1 MSSQSASVSPL
12 LQRIQIGKYDIS
24 DFVMSCEVMKS
35 LKEPAGFFSMNLRPE
50 IIDNAI
56 VDFSDIHVNDFVE
69 IRVGRFVVQT
79 SGGMDAPIVMRGMV
93 DAIEISES
101 YSQGLDG
108 TPQRTV
114 SVSGRDLSKLIIDKS
129 LWIPQE
135 QFSDYSVER
144 SQLILDLQG
153 NLLDS
158 QENEGEAL
166 QELKPWIEGIMKKV
180 FTDPLVGFDVG
191 NNISFTIDVNLP
203 KNSLEQERVKSVTSF
218 TLSSS
223 KGTLFNYIDS
233 YITRPFMEMFIEDY
247 ETETKLKIRW
257 APFRD
262 RNGDFPYQALEHMG
276 AASPDG
282 TMNDN
287 AGNARFWWDTKR
299 DPSVIEIG
307 SNEIMQKSIRR
318 HSGDVYTYF
327 FTTWSGFKSADPA
340 AGDRPVWDS
349 AEKPVVQE
357 PEAAMLGP
365 KKYLNMNPRFNPQ
378 YDFIGIKR
386 FGLKPLVVPIPFWT
400 QDDQGSEESTT
411 TTSRTVA
418 VVDATETTRTMQVV
432 DVANPTTPASTSK
445 SLRSPEAALLWAKA
459 QPSSDYV
466 KIENGQTVTYCEMF
480 TRKAYNSSILYPT
493 AWANASRNRTSGS
506 LADAKIGSLIF
517 FKQDKSNGNAGH
529 VALITRIEE
538 KASGAK
544 LYYMLGAVNSGL
556 KEEPVNSAANPYWV
570 KLFYGIG
577 SAEKSYG
584 AGATTVSG
592 VTSTI
597 TPVTEEDAS
606 GKPTATRT
614 VIVDTATAERP
625 SDEIS
630 ALLDD
635 CNQWMYDTLRQMDKV
650 YTGKMRLIG
659 NPFVKIGMELVIDD
673 DKERSYSSF
682 KSTDSRVSTNSGTGS
697 AVGSEILQTGI
708 DRRERYYIESVHHS
722 WSVFPSPN
730 FMTEVGLT
738 RGIFVNGSS
747 NVLPA
752 GDEGGFT
759 ATQTKWGTEKSTRL
773 TDAEMAAINGIE
785 VVES

>member
-1 MSSQSASVSPL
+1 VSSQSASVSPL

-35 LKEPAGFFSMNLRPE
+35 LKEPAGFFSMTLRPE
-50 IIDNAI
+50 IIDNGI
-56 VDFSDIHVNDFVE
+56 VDFNDLHVNDFVE

-135 QFSDYSVER
+135 QFADYSVDR

-153 NLLDS
+153 KLLDS
-158 QENEGEAL
+158 PKTDGAF
-166 QELKPWIEGIMKKV
+166 QELKPWIESIMKDV

-191 NNISFTIDVNLP
+191 NTINFAIDVNLP
-203 KNSLEQERVKSVTSF
+203 KNSLNQERVKALTSF

-247 ETETKLKIRW
+247 ETETRLKIRW

-276 AASPDG
+276 AANPDG

-287 AGNARFWWDTKR
+287 AGSARFWWDTKR

-307 SNEIMQKSIRR
+307 SNEIVQKSIRR

-340 AGDRPVWDS
+340 AGDRPLWDS

-357 PEAAMLGP
+357 PETAMLGP

-378 YDFIGIKR
+378 YDFVGIKR
-386 FGLKPLVVPIPFWT
+386 FGLKPLVVPVPFWT
-400 QDDQGSEESTT
+400 QDDQEETGSTT

-418 VVDATETTRTMQVV
+418 VVDTTRTM
-432 DVANPTTPASTSK
+432 TTGGSGSTAVSK
-445 SLRSPEAALLWAKA
+445 SLRSAEEAIAWARA

-466 KIENGQTVTYCEMF
+466 KIEGGQTVTYCEMF

-506 LADAKIGSLIF
+506 LSDAKIGSLIF

-556 KEEPVNSAANPYWV
+556 KEEPVNSSSNPYWV

-584 AGATTVSG
+584 AGATTISE

-606 GKPTATRT
+606 GKPTTTRT
-614 VIVDTATAERP
+614 VIVDKVTAEKP

-659 NPFVKIGMELVIDD
+659 NPFIKIGMELVIDD
-673 DKERSYSSF
+673 DKERSYSSY
-682 KSTDSRVSTNSGTGS
+682 KSTSSRVSTNSAVES

-752 GDEGGFT
+752 GDEGGFA
-759 ATQTKWGTEKSTRL
+759 ATHTKWGTETSTRL